1 MPPERPAVS
10 RSRLPTWDEVCEQP
24 IFAVVVTLVVALVI
38 VSPALSSKPKDGYPL
53 STYPMFAWEMKR
65 VASVEHAVYFR
76 EGSTEAVPV
85 APRFVGT
92 DEVLQARATIARAI
106 RRGAERQ
113 AEVCAEIAGRL
124 AKDGST
130 GARIVELRTGTY
142 DAVAYFTEDRHAP
155 QKLVTHVRCPVSAR

>member
-1 MPPERPAVS
+1 MLTER
-10 RSRLPTWDEVCEQP
+10 TD
-24 IFAVVVTLVVALVI
+24 FAVVATIVVALVV
-38 VSPALSSKPKDGYPL
+38 VSPALSDKPRDGYPL

-76 EGSTEAVPV
+76 EGSTEALPV

-106 RRGAERQ
+106 RKGSERQ

-130 GARIVELRTGTY
+130 GARAVELRTGTY
-142 DAVAYFTEDRHAP
+142 DAVAYFTEDRREP
-155 QKLVTHVRCPVSAR
+155 QKNVIHLRCAVGAP